1 MTSDQIMNDTLPVQ
15 HAATRVIR
23 NTLAQIVAMASMIV
37 SKLLIT
43 IVIAR
48 LFGPEEV
55 GDFAFVVTFTMLF
68 TFLSSAGVP
77 WALIRETA
85 THRDEAHRYAS
96 NGLGLVSLAGLISV
110 PLMVGIVTL
119 LGYSPGI
126 QLAVALT
133 GLAQVFEG
141 LGQVLNGVFGGF
153 ERMELGALILIVQEV
168 TFLIVGVLVLTLR
181 LPFLWLFAVYVPSRL
196 AGFLAGLSVYQKFFR
211 QSLRPCFEWSF
222 IKELLCTSLP
232 YAINVA
238 LGPIYLRI
246 DVVMLSFYQG
256 SAAVGFYEAATTIF
270 YRLNV
275 FARTFN
281 NALLPLMAREFETE
295 ADRIR
300 KYVHAAVKC
309 QLALGVPLTVLCVT
323 LADRLM
329 GLIYGPDFEASV
341 VVFRLLTTIV
351 CLQFI
356 DHTLATALT
365 AIGLQARRS
374 AAVALAAVFNVAIN
388 LYVVPRYSF
397 VGTTVTTILT
407 EVVFFGALF
416 AILSRRAPRPLVWQL
431 FLKPGL
437 AGVAMAVV
445 VWLLRWLPLLPLVAA
460 GGIVYLVVLF
470 GLGTFTPAETRLLLR
485 VSQIHRL
492 APARMRHA
500 IVHIAG
506 PTEGTKG

>member
-1 MTSDQIMNDTLPVQ
+1 MIDTLSVQ
-15 HAATRVIR
+15 HVAARVAK
-23 NTLAQIVAMASMIV
+23 NTLAQIVALASTIV

-48 LFGPEEV
+48 LFGPEKV
-55 GDFAFVVTFTMLF
+55 GDFAFVITFTALF

-85 THRDEAHRYAS
+85 THRDEVHRYAGS
-96 NGLGLVSLAGLISV
+96 GLGLVLLTGLMSV
-110 PLMVGIVTL
+110 PLMVGTVTV
-119 LGYSPGI
+119 LGYSPSI
-126 QLAVALT
+126 RLAVALT
-133 GLAQVFEG
+133 GLALVFEG
-141 LGQVLNGVFGGF
+141 LGQVLNGVFSGL
-153 ERMELGALILIVQEV
+153 ERMELGALILVVQEV
-168 TFLIVGVLVLTLR
+168 IFLIIGVVVLILR

-196 AGFLAGLSVYQKFFR
+196 AGFLAGLLTYRRLFGY
-211 QSLRPCFEWSF
+211 SLRPRFEWSF
-222 IKELLCTSLP
+222 IKDILRISLP
-232 YAINVA
+232 YAANMA

-256 SAAVGFYEAATTIF
+256 SVAVGFYEAATTIF

-300 KYVHAAVKC
+300 KYVNAAVKY

-329 GLIYGPDFEASV
+329 GLVYGPDFESSV
-341 VVFRLLTTIV
+341 IVFRLLTTIV

-356 DHTLATALT
+356 DNTLATALT

-374 AAVALAAVFNVAIN
+374 AAVALAAVFNVLIN

-397 VGTTVTTILT
+397 VGATVTTILT
-407 EVVFFGALF
+407 EVVFFSALF
-416 AILSRRAPRPLVWQL
+416 ATLARRAPRPLSGQL

-437 AGVAMAVV
+437 AGITMAAV
-445 VWLLRWLPLLPLVAA
+445 VWLLRWLPLLPLMAA
-460 GGIVYLVVLF
+460 GGIVYLAVLF
-470 GLGTFTPAETRLLLR
+470 GLGTFTPTEVRLLLR
-485 VSQIHRL
+485 LSQIYRL
-492 APARMRHA
+492 APARVRHA
-500 IVHIAG
+500 ILHTAG
-506 PTEGTKG
+506 PTEGMK